1 MDMFSRE
8 LAPISAR
15 AWDEIEAQAART
27 LRASLGARR
36 FVDVKGPH
44 GWEFSCVHEGT
55 MGAFQQHGEVG
66 FAVRK
71 CIRLVE
77 SRVEFELDI
86 LDLHNIERG
95 HDMPDLTP
103 VERAAKAA
111 AAFEDG
117 IVIEGLHETGMKG
130 LKGSSEIAPI
140 SLPSSDVDSFLRAVR
155 DATTAFETE
164 HSICGP
170 FVFVGGRSLRRVLDK
185 ITSGRTWLE
194 IAEKNTPV
202 EGFIFTPSL
211 DDSFIISQRGGD
223 FELTLGGD
231 FTIGYNGRDGS
242 KLRFF
247 IAESAAF
254 RVIEPR
260 AFAELRL

>member
-8 LAPISAR
+8 LAPISER
-15 AWDEIEAQAART
+15 AWSEIEAQAART

-36 FVDVKGPH
+36 FVDVKGPY

-55 MGAFQQHGEVG
+55 MGAFQKRGEVG
-66 FAVRK
+66 YAIRK

-77 SRVEFELDI
+77 TRVDFELDV

-103 VERAAKAA
+103 VERAAKASA
-111 AAFEDG
+111 DFEDRF
-117 IVIEGLHETGMKG
+117 VIEGMSEVGAKG

-140 SLPSSDVDSFLRAVR
+140 SLPTGDVESFLRGVR
-155 DATTAFETE
+155 DAVIAFETV
-164 HSICGP
+164 HSVNGP
-170 FVFVGGRSLRRVLDK
+170 FTFVGGRSLRGVLDK
-185 ITSGRTWLE
+185 VTSGRTWLE
-194 IAEKNTPV
+194 IAEKNTDV
-202 EGFIFTPSL
+202 SGFVFTPSL
-211 DDSFIISQRGGD
+211 DDSFIVSQRGGD

-231 FTIGYNGRDGS
+231 FTIGYTGREGS

-260 AFAELRL
+260 AFAELKL